1 MDIIEEEVKTK
12 RCSKCG
18 RILPLSE
25 FYKDKRANDGLR
37 SACKACSRAKVA
49 QYYQSNKDA
58 ILKKKAELY
67 ATHKDAILKKAAD
80 YYQENKEAI
89 TQKKAKYYQSNKDA
103 ILKKIHAY
111 YSAHKDAILK
121 KKAAYKQANKCKIA
135 EYNAIYYNP
144 ILSPLGW
151 AKHIVAQYRK
161 MDRDRGFDDSK
172 TITAEWFVQNI
183 MYKPC
188 AHCGLLQVGAIGA
201 NRLNNNIGH
210 EASNLEPCCRNCN
223 SRLGVIDQIE
233 RGVHISQLRKK
244 QSFKEFVNAHK
255 AKDKNSQ

>member
-58 ILKKKAELY
+58 ILKKKAEYRANNKDTIAQKNAEWY
-67 ATHKDAILKKAAD
+67 ATH
-80 YYQENKEAI
+80 
-89 TQKKAKYYQSNKDA
+89 KDA

-111 YSAHKDAILK
+111 YSAHKDAIHK
-121 KKAAYKQANKCKIA
+121 RQAD
-135 EYNAIYYNP
+135 YNAIYYNP

-223 SRLGVIDQIE
+223 SRLGAIYQIE
-233 RGVHISQLRKK
+233 RGLAWFQKMEK
-244 QSFKEFVNAHK
+244 QSFSDFVNAHK